1 MTTFA
6 TPARARAGVADP
18 QRTCVVTRQ
27 VRPEHELIRFVLDP
41 CARVVVDL
49 KHRLPGRGVWVTA
62 QRAALEEAVRR
73 KAFARGFRRQVEV
86 DQDLPEQVA
95 AALRSSALGSLGL
108 ARKAGAALSG
118 FAKVDALVRAR
129 RGRLRPA
136 RAGGGRRRRRQD
148 TRRGARQ
155 RGSGA
160 AGVANICR
168 QRTGL
173 GAWWRECDTC
183 CGEARGPGVACMRG
197 DRALCGFSGRGRS
210 RARHG
215 TGTRCGARCPC
226 HERGSRGC
234 RKGQLIY
241 EQ

>member
-118 FAKVDALVRAR
+118 FAKVDALVRAGEAACVLHALEAAGDGVAKI
-129 RGRLRPA
+129 RGAVRASAEAAPPVWQIFAGSELDLA
-136 RAGGGRRRRRQD
+136 LGGGNVIHAAVKRAGQGLHACAAIARYADFQGEAEAGPD
-148 TRRGARQ
+148 TELEHDAGHGAPAMKEAA
-155 RGSGA
+155 GA
-160 AGVANICR
+160 A
-168 QRTGL
+168 
-173 GAWWRECDTC
+173 
-183 CGEARGPGVACMRG
+183 AR
-197 DRALCGFSGRGRS
+197 DN
-210 RARHG
+210 
-215 TGTRCGARCPC
+215 
-226 HERGSRGC
+226 
-234 RKGQLIY
+234 
-241 EQ
+241 